1 MRHSDLFHSLG
12 LIMMVTFDVDPVYY
26 GVLRGYVVELQTRK
40 TIAVRAQF
48 RRESGQDK
56 SLT

>member
-1 MRHSDLFHSLG
+1 
-12 LIMMVTFDVDPVYY
+12 MMVTLDVDPVYY

-40 TIAVRAQF
+40 TIAVRAQS